1 MWKESLA
8 TRLSWNLILLNK
20 QILPREGDKAPLDK
34 IRYLNTIV
42 TMIQLVQYG
51 QDET

>member
-8 TRLSWNLILLNK
+8 TRLSRNLLPLND

-34 IRYLNTIV
+34 IRCLDTIV